1 MSDRI
6 LRLPV
11 RGFGAVAVRVAVV
24 AGSTAGST
32 DRRAAENEAALAVDG
47 GRRGGGRPPLEESRP

>member
-11 RGFGAVAVRVAVV
+11 RGFGAVAVRVVVV
-24 AGSTAGST
+24 AGSTAGSN
-32 DRRAAENEAALAVDG
+32 DRRAAENE
-47 GRRGGGRPPLEESRP
+47 